1 MADRFFAAALI
12 AAVVAG
18 PAALPARAQDPTY
31 DYRTGDPE
39 MGAAI
44 DAARG
49 SLERFRGDF
58 RERRGERFVV
68 KVAIPIEGANGRE
81 HIWMNLDSIEGDS
94 FVGRLA
100 NEPQRLAP
108 LVKGSPY
115 RAGSAMISDWG
126 YVRDGRMYGN
136 YTTRVMLKR
145 IPAQQAEGLRKVL
158 SPQP

>member
-1 MADRFFAAALI
+1 MKPRILAAALL
-12 AAVVAG
+12 AALAG
-18 PAALPARAQDPTY
+18 PVAVPAQAQDPTY

-44 DAARG
+44 DAARA
-49 SLERFRGDF
+49 SLPRFRTDF
-58 RERRGERFVV
+58 RERRGESFVV
-68 KVAIPIEGANGRE
+68 KVAIPIKGADGRE
-81 HIWMNLDSIEGDS
+81 HIWMSLDAIEGDS

-115 RAGSAMISDWG
+115 RAASSMISDWG
-126 YVRDGRMYGN
+126 YRRDGRMYGN

-145 IPAQQAEGLRKVL
+145 IPAEQAEGLRKVL